1 MERRTKK
8 GDTLEKSRD
17 IKKTSEIRWSVYSD
31 GLRLWLDGKHLGT
44 IPPKDLLHVSYEALS
59 LLRRVY
65 GSGAEKKPDD

>member
-1 MERRTKK
+1 MEKNRIDERQAP
-8 GDTLEKSRD
+8 L
-17 IKKTSEIRWSVYSD
+17 RWSVYND

-44 IPPKDLLHVSYEALS
+44 IPPKDLLHVSYEALR

>member
-1 MERRTKK
+1 MEKNRIDERQAP
-8 GDTLEKSRD
+8 L
-17 IKKTSEIRWSVYSD
+17 RWSVYND

-59 LLRRVY
+59 LLRRAY